1 MINRVTVIG
10 AGAWGTTIANLL
22 VKKGIPVL
30 LWVHTPQTEALMK
43 IQKSPYLPGVSL
55 SKDLRTTISLD
66 SALAFSSDW
75 IIAVPSRFLTEM
87 VGSIKPYAKE
97 KIHLLSLVKGMILQ
111 KKPMWLSDYFQ
122 SAFPALLPDHFSI
135 LSGPNFALEIAQELM
150 AVTVV
155 ASISEAEAIDW
166 QQALASPN
174 FRVYTNTDILG
185 VQLGGVMKNVI
196 ALAAGIIDGK
206 QLGSNLKS
214 ALIVRGIHEMRRLA
228 ALVGADPDTLA
239 GLSGLGD
246 LIGTCTSSLSRNL
259 WAGTLIGQGKSMD
272 FITKTHKTVEGI
284 DALPAVLAM
293 AKDKIEM
300 PISEALYAILFQN
313 KPVMDALHDLMVRTV
328 KPEKK

>member
-1 MINRVTVIG
+1 MINHVTVIG

-43 IQKSPYLPGVSL
+43 NQKSPYLPGVAL

-66 SALAFSSDW
+66 SALSFSPDW
-75 IIAVPSRFLTEM
+75 VVAVPSRFLSEM
-87 VGSIKPYAKE
+87 IGSMKPFMKE
-97 KIHLLSLVKGMILQ
+97 KTHLLSLVKGMILQ
-111 KKPMWLSDYFQ
+111 KEPLWLSDYFQ
-122 SAFPALLPDHFSI
+122 TAFPSLLPEHFSI
-135 LSGPNFALEIAQELM
+135 LSGPNFALEIAQDLM
-150 AVTVV
+150 AATVV
-155 ASISEAEAIDW
+155 ASLSEEEATDW
-166 QQALASPN
+166 QQTLATPN

-185 VQLGGVMKNVI
+185 VQLGGVMKNII
-196 ALAAGIIDGK
+196 ALAAGILDGK

-214 ALIVRGIHEMRRLA
+214 ALIVRGIHEMKRLA
-228 ALVGADPDTLA
+228 ALVGADPNTLA

-259 WAGTLIGQGKSMD
+259 WAGTLIGQGKSLE

-284 DALPAVLAM
+284 DALPAVLAI

-313 KPVMDALHDLMVRTV
+313 KPVTDALHDLMSRTV